1 MQKGSIRISGKFW
14 YLKIRENVTVSGQS
28 KRQITYHKLAP
39 IDQHR
44 PGSSGNA
51 PQAVQAMADEIVGR
65 VNAGKQQGLSV
76 DSFKAYLD
84 SYIAAGIGANGRPVR
99 KTTLVSYKRDYNVI
113 KNLIP
118 DMPLRNVR
126 TPDINKIFMALIQQD
141 GDDIRATSAYRN
153 VRNFLSGAFREAVG
167 KGLVEFNPVRDARVL
182 EGNDADTHA
191 YTLAEV
197 KELMNVIAAPKEG
210 EQDDWRHT
218 MRAAFMV
225 AMFTGMRMEEIKG
238 LKWEDYDKKA
248 GVLNVRRTVVHHNVV
263 EGTKTKDSAAPM
275 PVVGIVAK
283 ELEAHLKRNTGD
295 GFIFHKAS
303 GSDSPIIFE
312 QIILEEVHPACA
324 AAGIKFHGMHAFRR
338 GLASYLHN
346 TLQTGEL
353 LIGHILRHSRKSSKS
368 VAGRHYIDRNVET
381 VRKELE
387 KVEAAYKKSEGR
399 R

>member
-14 YLKIRENVTVSGQS
+14 YLKIRENVTVDGQA

-76 DSFKAYLD
+76 DSFRAYLE
-84 SYIAAGIGANGRPVR
+84 SYLAAGIGANGRPVR

-126 TPDINKIFMALIQQD
+126 TPDINKIFMALMQQD
-141 GDDIRATSAYRN
+141 GDEIRATSAYRN

-167 KGLVEFNPVRDARVL
+167 NGLVDFNPVRDSRVL

-197 KELMNVIAAPKEG
+197 KELMKVIAAPKEG

-248 GVLNVRRTVVHHNVV
+248 GVLNIRRTVVHHNIV
-263 EGTKTKDSAAPM
+263 EGTKTKDSAAAM

-295 GFIFHKAS
+295 GFIFHKKS

-312 QIILEEVHPACA
+312 QIILEEVHPACKK
-324 AAGIKFHGMHAFRR
+324 AGIEFHGMHAFRR

-346 TLQTGEL
+346 TSKTNEL
-353 LIGHILRHSRKSSKS
+353 LIGHVLRHSRKSSKS
-368 VAGRHYIDRNVET
+368 VAGRHYIDRDVEA
-381 VRKELE
+381 VREELE
-387 KVEAAYKKSEGR
+387 KVEAAYKKVK
-399 R
+399 